1 MYRIINSLASAEYNK
16 ELGAV
21 EINFNGYGEPTLYHE
36 TMDIAMNIAAIYD
49 TNKWLFI
56 KDFFQDINPHQ
67 FLFFVKK
74 WSKTSNEL
82 LSPLSDHETCKVAL
96 LTSLASREKLVSDN
110 EWLKQSKA
118 KFSNLDF
125 RVFFKQENAQEF
137 LTHKEVE
144 QLASL
149 KD

>member
-21 EINFNGYGEPTLYHE
+21 EINFNGYGEPALYHE
-36 TMDIAMNIAAIYD
+36 TMDIAMNIAVIYD
-49 TNKWLFI
+49 TNKWLFV
-56 KDFFQDINPHQ
+56 KDFFQDINPHE

-74 WSKTSNEL
+74 WSNTSNEL
-82 LSPLSDHETCKVAL
+82 LSPISDHKTCKVAL
-96 LTSLASREKLVSDN
+96 LTNSASRQKLMADN

-118 KFSNLDF
+118 KFSNLDL
-125 RVFFKQENAQEF
+125 RVFCKQEDAQEF
-137 LTHKEVE
+137 LSYEKANEF
-144 QLASL
+144 APL